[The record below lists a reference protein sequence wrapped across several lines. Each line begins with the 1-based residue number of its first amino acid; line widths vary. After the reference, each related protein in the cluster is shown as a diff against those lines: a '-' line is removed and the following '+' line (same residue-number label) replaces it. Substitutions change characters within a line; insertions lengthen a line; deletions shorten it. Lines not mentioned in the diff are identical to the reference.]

1 MKNGSTVLPEVC
13 LLNDIPTLFV
23 DGKPFVAL
31 SGEAHN
37 SSASDPT
44 YMLRKVWP
52 NVENLNIN
60 SLIVPV
66 AWEQIEAEEGE
77 FDFSILDA
85 VIEQARERNIRL
97 ILLWFGLWKNSE
109 SMYVPGWM
117 KRNPKT
123 YFLAQRVN
131 GTCYHTISPFCEAA
145 VEKDA
150 NAFAHLMAH
159 IRDTDPE
166 HTVIVMQVENEIGLH
181 GNAPG
186 TERDYSEIGN
196 KYYNSEVPAILQEKL
211 GVSGTWEEAFGENA
225 AESLM
230 AWAFA
235 NAAEKITQAGK
246 KELDLPCYC
255 NAWLEQPPYRAGY
268 GHPSGGPIVR
278 MHPIWRATAPSLFGF
293 GPDIYVDYAPAIM
306 DHYQKDGNPLFIP
319 EIRKDA
325 VTATYALYAVAGCN
339 ALCYSPFG
347 IEDVNM
353 RMEEIEGVPMPVLM
367 ALGVDT
373 SALDITGTAP
383 LLAESY
389 RILNNLWPLILEK
402 RGTKQLQAFIYRND
416 GRNQHICKFSKYDIQ
431 INYSKREKHMPESGG
446 FIIELSENEFLLV
459 GTRYMVQFLPK
470 IGKNVTIDIEMYQE
484 GDWVDGGWKPGRIL
498 NGDERMMPRVNES
511 PMMRYI
517 KVFEY

>member
-1 MKNGSTVLPEVC
+1 MQKENTVLPEVR
-13 LLNDIPTLFV
+13 LLNNIPTLFV

-31 SGEAHN
+31 SGETHN
-37 SSASDPT
+37 SSASDPS
-44 YMLRKVWP
+44 YMERKIWP
-52 NVENLNIN
+52 NIENLNMN

-66 AWEQIEAEEGE
+66 SWEQIEAEEGK
-77 FDFSILDA
+77 FDFSIPDA
-85 VIEQARERNIRL
+85 IIKQARERNIRL
-97 ILLWFGLWKNSE
+97 IMLWFGLWKNSE

-117 KRNPKT
+117 KEDSKT
-123 YFLAQRVN
+123 YFLVQRLD
-131 GTCYHTISPFCEAA
+131 GKRYHTISPFCEAA

-159 IRDTDPE
+159 IRETDPE

-181 GNAPG
+181 GNCPG
-186 TERDYSEIGN
+186 CERDYSEIGD
-196 KYYNSEVPAILQEKL
+196 KYYHSEVPDVLKEKL
-211 GVSGTWEEAFGENA
+211 GVSGTWEEAFGEDA

-235 NAAEKITQAGK
+235 DAVERIAKAGK

-268 GHPSGGPIVR
+268 GHPSGGPVTK
-278 MHPIWRATAPSLFGF
+278 MHPIWRAAAPSLFGF
-293 GPDIYVDYAPAIM
+293 GPDIYVGYAADVM
-306 DHYQKDGNPLFIP
+306 ERYQKNSNPLFIP

-373 SALDITGTAP
+373 SALDIEGTAP
-383 LLAESY
+383 ALAESY
-389 RILNNLWPLILEK
+389 RILANLWPLILEK
-402 RGTKQLQAFIYRND
+402 RGSGQLQGFIYRHD
-416 GRNQHICKFSKYDIQ
+416 DRKQHICKFKKYDIQ
-431 INYSKREKHMPESGG
+431 INFSNRQLHMPDSGG
-446 FIIELSENEFLLV
+446 FIIELSEDEFLLV
-459 GTRYMVQFLPK
+459 GTRYMVQFLSK
-470 IGKNVTIDIEMYQE
+470 IGKNVNIDIERFEE
-484 GDWVDGGWKPGRIL
+484 GDWKDGKGQAG
-498 NGDERMMPRVNES
+498 
-511 PMMRYI
+511 
-517 KVFEY
+517 